1 MVQAVKQFEN
11 GMSSYA
17 ICRELGISRWRH
29 DYNYKRPHE
38 ALGNMTPIEY
48 KQKLLNKN
56 TNFDVNLLTV

>member
-1 MVQAVKQFEN
+1 MDANFKMNGKWGRVQ
-11 GMSSYA
+11 
-17 ICRELGISRWRH
+17 H